1 VAEGAGKGLG
11 KIENLISRVHIRDL
25 EKLGV
30 VGPDVVFQV
39 TLVDDGGEGEAG
51 QEGLVIDLIMILDGC
66 IKAGPV
72 LGRLLRGKAAEPDP
86 GLPIKVPGN
95 NGKGKDRGLFLVLAG
110 LAAIDRGLFVSF
122 WCDFSILVQLL
133 SSFPF
138 SFFFFFFLSE
148 MSLISSLRISLSRP
162 EGVQT
167 GTGLLSMAVRGMSR
181 KVPTKKLTQKEY
193 DAGHLTVIEY
203 SKRKRDLPL
212 PPLPGTMNQR
222 RMKG

>member
-1 VAEGAGKGLG
+1 MAEGAGKGLG

-39 TLVDDGGEGEAG
+39 TLVD
-51 QEGLVIDLIMILDGC
+51 
-66 IKAGPV
+66 
-72 LGRLLRGKAAEPDP
+72 
-86 GLPIKVPGN
+86 